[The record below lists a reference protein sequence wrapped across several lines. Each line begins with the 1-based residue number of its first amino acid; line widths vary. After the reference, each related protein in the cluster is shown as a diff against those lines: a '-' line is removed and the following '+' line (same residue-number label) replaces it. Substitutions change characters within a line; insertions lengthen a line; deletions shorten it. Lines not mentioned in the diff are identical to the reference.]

1 MAVLAVVK
9 KGAGSLIRRAADGA
23 GNLVAKA
30 SSLSSA
36 QLQVIEEERAKYLS
50 EKPETDPEQIKRLLG
65 SYAIEAYE
73 AYLTQLQT
81 LYRPISLGEYSDNSA
96 VNSRIRYFEVTKWVT
111 DPTENNLDKLTNLYR
126 VLSEEACNIA
136 LIYDRK
142 RSGVKVYFAVVNTAV
157 SSFPGIANMLRD
169 RLMAALRGNFPGVE
183 IVSEGAGYGS
193 GIPEPLKDTEN
204 CSMAI
209 VSNVPTEKS
218 EKFISQSMEKL
229 LDGIVPT
236 NADEEYT
243 IVLLAT
249 PSQDALERKVQLGE
263 LYSQLSPY
271 ASWSTAYTYTETS
284 GRGSSATTGL
294 NLGAS
299 IGRQTGLTN
308 TVGTNSSH
316 TDNQNETHSRTET
329 DTTGDST
336 GDVHTVSDTTTDSKG
351 TSRSEGS
358 QKSETT
364 QDSQFYSYSD
374 QTSSQSGGG
383 LSDTEGTNITGTVNA
398 GVNAK
403 VNLGFAEFGGD
414 VGGSVATGSSTSH
427 TASSNWS
434 QTVSKSVANSVSAAV
449 SSMLGTSTA
458 DTETVNKAISKA
470 VSEALSRTHSVSK
483 SVAKGVAKSTGVAD
497 TIGKMASTASNVGHS
512 LGANIGANFARSST
526 VSVTVGKNETL
537 TQQFTNFTVQD
548 TLEVIKKQMKRL
560 DQSASLGMWDFS
572 AYFLSRSQTVAN
584 NAAHMYL
591 SLTQGEESYLS
602 QSAVNFWE
610 YNTKNENDIA
620 EMMTFL
626 RRLQHPE
633 FVLDQMEENWLM
645 YPPHVNATVALTG
658 RELSYALNLPKKSV
672 SGLPVLECVPF
683 GREIQR
689 FSEKKE
695 NEESVYVGKVY
706 HMRKVE
712 KHIPVKLDLQSLCSH
727 TFVTGSTGTGK
738 SNFIYNILH
747 EIRTEYQTKF
757 LVIEP
762 AKGEY
767 KNVFGGYKNVTV
779 YGTNPLYTELLQI
792 NPFSFPPYISVLEHI
807 DRLVEIFN
815 ACWPMYA
822 AMPAVLK
829 DAIEQVYREIGWS
842 FANPGYYSDA
852 FPTFS
857 DLIRVLPEIMENSLY
872 SSDTKS
878 DYSGALITRVKSL
891 TNGINGA
898 IFCSDTEISEKDLFD
913 RNVIVDIS
921 RVGSSETK
929 SLIMG
934 ILIMKLQEYRM
945 QPGVMNEKLK
955 HVTVIEEAHNLLRKT
970 SFSQSQEGSNLQGKS
985 VEMITNAIAEMR
997 TYGEGFIIADQAP
1010 DMLDEAVIRNTNTK
1024 IVLRLPNEA
1033 DCHLVGKA
1041 IALRDEQIHEL
1052 AKLPAFVAVVYQN
1065 DWVEAVL
1072 CKSDQFTEGKPYSY
1086 EPKDFNAPIRHYLTN
1101 IFKKS
1106 ESTELDH
1113 EEQKAIKE
1121 WIDRLENSDYTKNL
1135 LRNALQGEH
1144 LTSQQIQVIAYNLF
1158 NGQKLAMLLRD
1169 AQDTAQGICAVEK
1182 EICRSYQFRDQTII
1196 DAIRQQVCAAL
1207 MTIDSCDD
1215 ITRRYQYFGM
1225 KGGLM

>member
-9 KGAGSLIRRAADGA
+9 KGAGTLLRRAADGA

-36 QLQVIEEERAKYLS
+36 QLQAMEEAREKYLS
-50 EKPETDPEQIKRLLG
+50 EKPETDPEYIKRRLG

-73 AYLTQLQT
+73 AYLSELQT
-81 LYRPISLGEYSDNSA
+81 LYRPISLGEYADDTDSL
-96 VNSRIRYFEVTKWVT
+96 NSRIRYFEVTKWVT

-142 RSGVKVYFAVVNTAV
+142 RSGVKVYFAVVNNDER
-157 SSFPGIANMLRD
+157 SFPGIANMLRD
-169 RLMAALRGNFPGVE
+169 RLTAALRGNFPGVE
-183 IVSEGAGYGS
+183 IVTKGCPGYGT
-193 GIPEPLKDTEN
+193 GIPEPLKDAAE
-204 CSMAI
+204 CSVAI

-229 LDGIVPT
+229 LDGIVPQT
-236 NADEEYT
+236 EDEEYT

-249 PSQDALERKVQLGE
+249 PSQDALARKGQLGE
-263 LYSQLSPY
+263 LYSELAPY

-284 GRGSSATTGL
+284 GQASSATTGI

-299 IGRQTGLTN
+299 VGRQTGLTQ
-308 TVGTNSSH
+308 TFGTNSAH
-316 TDNQNETHSRTET
+316 TNNASNTDAQTVNQGESDSSGTVNTNT
-329 DTTGDST
+329 DTVTDSHGGSHADAST
-336 GDVHTVSDTTTDSKG
+336 RTTTNSSTNTESNTHTENLGRGGSSTDFTSESMSKSVNGGLSFGGADSFIHANVGGGLTKTDTMG
-351 TSRSEGS
+351 R
-358 QKSETT
+358 SETT
-364 QDSQFYSYSD
+364 SWSRAVSD
-374 QTSSQSGGG
+374 AVTKSVSNAFSSSVG
-383 LSDTEGTNITGTVNA
+383 STHTDTES
-398 GVNAK
+398 
-403 VNLGFAEFGGD
+403 F
-414 VGGSVATGSSTSH
+414 
-427 TASSNWS
+427 
-434 QTVSKSVANSVSAAV
+434 
-449 SSMLGTSTA
+449 
-458 DTETVNKAISKA
+458 NKAVGKA
-470 VSEALSRTHSVSK
+470 VSEALSKTHSVSK
-483 SVAKGVAKSTGVAD
+483 GIADTVSKTTGVAD

-548 TLEVIKKQMKRL
+548 TLEVIKKQIKRL
-560 DQSASLGMWDFS
+560 DQSAALGMWEFS
-572 AYFLSRSQTVAN
+572 AYFLSKSQTVAN

-591 SLTQGEESYLS
+591 SLTQGDESYLS

-610 YNTKNENDIA
+610 YNNKTDYDIA
-620 EMMTFL
+620 QMLTFL

-633 FVLDQMEENWLM
+633 FVLDRMEENWLM
-645 YPPHVNATVALTG
+645 YPPHVNATVSLTG

-672 SGLPVLECVPF
+672 SGLPVLESVAF
-683 GREIQR
+683 GREVQR
-689 FSEKKE
+689 YSSLPEAD
-695 NEESVYVGKVY
+695 ESVYIGRIY
-706 HMRKVE
+706 HMRRVE
-712 KHIPVKLDLQSLCSH
+712 EHIPVKLDLQSLCSH
-727 TFVTGSTGTGK
+727 TFITGSTGTGK
-738 SNFIYNILH
+738 SNYIYNILND
-747 EIRTEYQTKF
+747 IRSEYNRHF

-767 KNVFGGYKNVTV
+767 KNVFGGYPDVTV
-779 YGTNPLYTELLQI
+779 YGTNPMYTELLRI

-829 DAIEQVYREIGWS
+829 DAIEQIYRDKGWM
-842 FANPGYYSDA
+842 FANPGYYSTD
-852 FPTFS
+852 FPTFA
-857 DLIRVLPEIMENSLY
+857 DLIRTLPEIMESSLY
-872 SSDTKS
+872 STDTKS

-898 IFCSDTEISEKDLFD
+898 IFCSDSEITGKDLFD
-913 RNVIVDIS
+913 KNVIVDIS

-945 QPGVMNEKLK
+945 KPGVMDAELN

-970 SFSQSQEGSNLQGKS
+970 SYGQSQEGANLQGKS
-985 VEMITNAIAEMR
+985 VEMLTNAIAEMR

-1033 DCHLVGKA
+1033 DCQLVGKA
-1041 IALRDEQIHEL
+1041 IALKDEQIHEL
-1052 AKLPAFVAVVYQN
+1052 AKLPAYVAAVYQN

-1072 CKSDQFTEGKPYSY
+1072 CRSERFADARAYSY
-1086 EPKDFNAPIRHYLTN
+1086 EPKDYNLPIRSYLTAL
-1101 IFKKS
+1101 FRLS
-1106 ESTELDH
+1106 EQMELN
-1113 EEQKAIKE
+1113 EEERSIVHN
-1121 WIDRLENSDYTKNL
+1121 WIDRLDNGDYTKNL
-1135 LRNALQGEH
+1135 LRNGLNGTKLTQQQLQ
-1144 LTSQQIQVIAYNLF
+1144 VVAYNLF
-1158 NGQKLAMLLRD
+1158 NGQKLALLLRGAAD
-1169 AQDTAQGICAVEK
+1169 NAHGLQQVEQ
-1182 EICRSYQFRDQTII
+1182 EIRSSFRFEDQTVV
-1196 DAIRQQVCAAL
+1196 DAIRQQICAAL
-1207 MTIDSCDD
+1207 TTIDSCDD
-1215 ITRRYQYFGM
+1215 ISRRYQFFAQ
-1225 KGGLM
+1225 GGGIL

>member
-9 KGAGSLIRRAADGA
+9 KGAGTLFRKAADGA

-36 QLQVIEEERAKYLS
+36 ELQAMDEAREKYLC
-50 EKPETDPEQIKRLLG
+50 EKPETDPEFIKRRLG

-73 AYLTQLQT
+73 AYLTELQT
-81 LYRPISLGEYSDNSA
+81 LYRPISLGDLVDDTDSLN
-96 VNSRIRYFEVTKWVT
+96 NRIRYFEVTKWVT

-142 RSGVKVYFAVVNTAV
+142 RSGVKVYFAVVNNSD

-169 RLMAALRGNFPGVE
+169 RLTAALRGNFPGVE
-183 IVSEGAGYGS
+183 IITEGNPGYGT
-193 GIPEPLKDTEN
+193 GIPEPLKDAAD
-204 CSMAI
+204 CSVAI

-229 LDGIVPT
+229 LDGIVPQ
-236 NADEEYT
+236 NEDEEYT

-249 PSQDALERKVQLGE
+249 PSQEALARKTQLGE
-263 LYSQLSPY
+263 LYSELSPY
-271 ASWSTAYTYTETS
+271 ACWSTAYTYTETS
-284 GRGSSATTGL
+284 GQASSATTGI

-299 IGRQTGLTN
+299 IGRQTGVTQ
-308 TVGTNSSH
+308 TVGTNSAQTVSENKTDAH
-316 TDNQNETHSRTET
+316 TTNEAETNSEGTVNTNT
-329 DTTGDST
+329 DTVTESQGGSHSNTTSRSTTNSQTSSESSTHTQNSTLGGSSTDST
-336 GDVHTVSDTTTDSKG
+336 GHNTSTSVNAGITIGSEHSPIKGNLGVTGTVGNSTGHSDTTSWSKAVSDSI
-351 TSRSEGS
+351 T
-358 QKSETT
+358 KS
-364 QDSQFYSYSD
+364 
-374 QTSSQSGGG
+374 
-383 LSDTEGTNITGTVNA
+383 LSKT
-398 GVNAK
+398 
-403 VNLGFAEFGGD
+403 F
-414 VGGSVATGSSTSH
+414 SST
-427 TASSNWS
+427 
-434 QTVSKSVANSVSAAV
+434 VGSAH
-449 SSMLGTSTA
+449 
-458 DTETVNKAISKA
+458 TETETFNKAVGKA
-470 VSEALSRTHSVSK
+470 VSEALSKTHAVT
-483 SVAKGVAKSTGVAD
+483 KGVADTVSKTTGIAD

-548 TLEVIKKQMKRL
+548 TLEVIKKQIKRL
-560 DQSASLGMWDFS
+560 DQSAALGMWDFS
-572 AYFLSRSQTVAN
+572 AYFLSKSQTVTN

-591 SLTQGEESYLS
+591 SLTQGDESYLS

-610 YNTKNENDIA
+610 YSTRTDYDI
-620 EMMTFL
+620 EQMLTFL

-633 FVLDQMEENWLM
+633 FVLDRMEENWLM
-645 YPPHVNATVALTG
+645 YPPHVNATVSLTG

-672 SGLPVLECVPF
+672 SGLTVLESVAF
-683 GREIQR
+683 GREVQR
-689 FSEKKE
+689 YTAQTESDA
-695 NEESVYVGKVY
+695 SVYIGRVY
-706 HMRKVE
+706 HMRRVE
-712 KHIPVKLDLQSLCSH
+712 DHVPVKLDLQSLCSH
-727 TFVTGSTGTGK
+727 TFITGSTGTGK
-738 SNFIYNILH
+738 SNYIYNILND
-747 EIRTEYQTKF
+747 IRSEYNRHF

-767 KNVFGGYKNVTV
+767 KNVFGGYPDVTV
-779 YGTNPLYTELLQI
+779 YGTNPMYTELLRI

-807 DRLVEIFN
+807 DRLIEIFN

-829 DAIEQVYREIGWS
+829 DAIEQIYRDKGWM
-842 FANPGYYSDA
+842 FANPGYYSTD

-857 DLIRVLPEIMENSLY
+857 DLIRTLPEIMESSLY
-872 SSDTKS
+872 SADTKS

-898 IFCSDTEISEKDLFD
+898 IFCSDSEISGKDLFD
-913 RNVIVDIS
+913 KNVIVDIS

-945 QPGVMNEKLK
+945 KPGVMDAELN

-970 SFSQSQEGSNLQGKS
+970 SYGQSQEGANLQGKS
-985 VEMITNAIAEMR
+985 VEMLTNAIAEMR

-1033 DCHLVGKA
+1033 DCQLVGKA
-1041 IALRDEQIHEL
+1041 IALKDEQIHEL
-1052 AKLPAFVAVVYQN
+1052 AKLPAYVAAVYQN

-1072 CKSDQFTEGKPYSY
+1072 CKSERFEDAKPYSY
-1086 EPKDFNAPIRHYLTN
+1086 EPKDYNLPIRSYLTAL
-1101 IFKKS
+1101 FSLS
-1106 ESTELDH
+1106 EQMELN
-1113 EEQKAIKE
+1113 EEERSIVHN
-1121 WIDRLENSDYTKNL
+1121 WIDRLDNGDYTKNL
-1135 LRNALQGEH
+1135 LRSALNDAN
-1144 LTSQQIQVIAYNLF
+1144 LTRQQLQVIAYNLF
-1158 NGQKLAMLLRD
+1158 NGQKLALILRD
-1169 AQDTAQGICAVEK
+1169 AADTAQGLQQIEQ
-1182 EICRSYQFRDQTII
+1182 EIRRSFRFEDQTIV
-1196 DAIRQQVCAAL
+1196 DAIRQQICTAL
-1207 MTIDSCDD
+1207 TTIDSCDD
-1215 ITRRYQYFGM
+1215 ISRRYHFFAQ
-1225 KGGLM
+1225 GGGIM

>member
-9 KGAGSLIRRAADGA
+9 RGAGSLIRRAADGA

-30 SSLSSA
+30 SSLSSV
-36 QLQVIEEERAKYLS
+36 QLQVIEEERTKYLS

-136 LIYDRK
+136 LIYDRQ
-142 RSGVKVYFAVVNTAV
+142 RSGVKVYFAVVNTAM

-169 RLMAALRGNFPGVE
+169 RLMAALRGNFPGAE
-183 IVSEGAGYGS
+183 IISEGDGFGS
-193 GIPEPLKDTEN
+193 GIPEPLKDTDN

-249 PSQDALERKVQLGE
+249 PSQDALDRKVQLGE

-271 ASWSTAYTYTETS
+271 ANWSTAYTYTETS

-316 TDNQNETHSRTET
+316 TDNQNETQSRTET
-329 DTTGDST
+329 DTSGDST

-364 QDSQFYSYSD
+364 QDSQSFTNSE

-383 LSDTEGTNITGTVNA
+383 LSDAIGNSMTG
-398 GVNAK
+398 GVNGGISVGGK
-403 VNLGFAEFGGD
+403 DSFIHGNLGGNL
-414 VGGSVATGSSTSH
+414 STTHSNTL

-434 QTVSKSVANSVSAAV
+434 QTVSKSVASSVSAAV
-449 SSMLGTSTA
+449 SSMLGTSTTN
-458 DTETVNKAISKA
+458 TESVNKAISKA
-470 VSEALSRTHSVSK
+470 VSDALSKTHSVSK
-483 SVAKGVAKSTGVAD
+483 SIANGVAKSTGVAD
-497 TIGKMASTASNVGHS
+497 SIGKMASTASNVGHS

-591 SLTQGEESYLS
+591 SLTQGDESYLS

-633 FVLDQMEENWLM
+633 FVLDRMEENWLM

-683 GREIQR
+683 GREVQR
-689 FSEKKE
+689 FTEKPDE
-695 NEESVYVGKVY
+695 EESVYVGKVY

-712 KHIPVKLDLQSLCSH
+712 EQIPVKLDLQSLCSH
-727 TFVTGSTGTGK
+727 TFITGSTGTGK
-738 SNFIYNILH
+738 SNFIYNILDD
-747 EIRTEYQTKF
+747 IRIEYNTKF

-767 KNVFGGYKNVTV
+767 KNVFGGHKNVTV
-779 YGTNPLYTELLQI
+779 YGTNPMYSELLQI

-829 DAIEQVYREIGWS
+829 DAIEQVYREKGWS

-872 SSDTKS
+872 SADTKS

-898 IFCSDTEISEKDLFD
+898 IFCSDSEISEKDLFD

-945 QPGVMNEKLK
+945 HPGVMNEKLK

-970 SFSQSQEGSNLQGKS
+970 SFSQSQEGANLQGKS

-1024 IVLRLPNEA
+1024 IILRLPNEA

-1052 AKLPAFVAVVYQN
+1052 AKLPAFVAAVYQN

-1072 CKSDQFTEGKPYSY
+1072 CKSEKFTNVKPFSY
-1086 EPKDFNAPIRHYLTN
+1086 EPKDFNAPIRHFLSA
-1101 IFKKS
+1101 IFGKI
-1106 ESTELDH
+1106 ENTELDAD
-1113 EEQKAIKE
+1113 EQKAVSD
-1121 WIDRLENSDYTKNL
+1121 WINRLENGDYTKSL
-1135 LRNALQGEH
+1135 LRNALNGDK
-1144 LTSQQIQVIAYNLF
+1144 LTSQQMQVIAYNLF
-1158 NGQKLAMLLRD
+1158 NGQKLALLLRD
-1169 AQDTAQGICAVEK
+1169 APDTQYGLSAVEK
-1182 EICRSYQFRDQTII
+1182 EIHRRFQFDDHSII
-1196 DAIRQQVCAAL
+1196 NAIQQQVCAAL
-1207 MTIDSCDD
+1207 MTIENCDD
-1215 ITRRYQYFGM
+1215 ISRRYQYFGM
-1225 KGGLM
+1225 RGGLV